1 VAVTV
6 AEQDRT
12 TPFAG
17 LPSTSRLLHPAGP
30 GGSSTL
36 AAHVEQHGA
45 LPGVFGNQLIEII
58 EASGLTGRGGAAFPV
73 ARKLRAVASQ
83 SGPAI
88 VVGNASEGEPAAFK
102 DKTLLARNP
111 HVVLDGLTLAAR
123 ATGATQAYLYVH
135 DDKRLID
142 VVRRAILERRAARI
156 DQPSIEFV
164 VAPDRF
170 IAGEESAV
178 VAVLEGRGPVPRAKP
193 PRVFECGV
201 YGRPTLVQNA
211 ETLAHIAL
219 IARYGASWFRALGT
233 TDEPGTMLCS
243 VSGCVRQPSVIE
255 AAIGTPIRQ
264 VFDAAGGLTE
274 PVQAVLFGG
283 YHGGWLR
290 AADVVPLSL
299 SNADLRPRG
308 AALGAGVLVALPAS
322 VCGLAEAA
330 RVMLYLAE
338 ESAGQCGPCVHG
350 LPRLADMFDRI
361 AVPHRSGRGERASRE
376 IDRAIELLKGRGA
389 CNHPDGGV
397 RFAISSLGAF
407 REELEHHA
415 RGRCTATSGHE
426 VLPTPRGW

>member
-1 VAVTV
+1 VGPRGSTTVT
-6 AEQDRT
+6 AHINRHG
-12 TPFAG
+12 P
-17 LPSTSRLLHPAGP
+17 LP
-30 GGSSTL
+30 
-36 AAHVEQHGA
+36 EI
-45 LPGVFGNQLIEII
+45 FGNQLIEMID
-58 EASGLTGRGGAAFPV
+58 AAGLTGRGGAAFPV
-73 ARKLRAVASQ
+73 ARKLRAVAS
-83 SGPAI
+83 GGAAAV

-111 HVVLDGLTLAAR
+111 HLVLDGLTLAAR
-123 ATGATQAYLYVH
+123 AVGADRAYLYVH

-142 VVRRAILERRAARI
+142 VVRRAILERRAAVI
-156 DQPSIEFV
+156 DRPSPEFV

-178 VAVLEGRGPVPRAKP
+178 VAVIEGRGPVPRAKP
-193 PRVFECGV
+193 PRVFEYGV

-219 IARYGASWFRALGT
+219 IARNGASWFREFGT
-233 TDEPGTMLCS
+233 GDEPGTMLCS
-243 VSGCVRQPSVIE
+243 VSGCVHRPSVVE
-255 AAIGTPIRQ
+255 AAIGMPVRD

-290 AADVVPLSL
+290 AADVVPLTM

-330 RVMLYLAE
+330 RVLLYLAE

-350 LPRLADMFDRI
+350 LPRLADMFERI
-361 AVPHRSGRGERASRE
+361 AVPHRSGRGQRASRE

-397 RFAISSLGAF
+397 RFAISSLNAF
-407 REELEHHA
+407 RAELEHHA
-415 RGRCTATSGHE
+415 RGNCTATSGRE
-426 VLPTPRGW
+426 VLPTPY